1 MATSQIRQ
9 RQIEDG
15 AINNA
20 KIQAGAAIATNKLA
34 EGSEFVK
41 RDGSV
46 QLTGDL
52 NAGGNKVGN
61 LGTPT
66 NGTDAANKTYVD
78 TQISNLNQIFK
89 SKPNAR
95 AATTANI
102 TISNPGTSSFDGV
115 TLSSGELLLVKN
127 QSSAAENGIYTF
139 NGSGSA
145 LTRITQ
151 MDVWAEVPGA
161 FVTVDEGTVN
171 ADSAWLCTSNAG
183 GTIDSTAITWQQIPT
198 SPGLSNSNFVTR
210 ETPSGSINGSNT
222 AFTLA
227 NTPVSG
233 SEEVFLNG
241 QLLEPGAGNDYT
253 ISGANI
259 TMLTAPLTGEI
270 LRVNYR
276 K

>member
-1 MATSQIRQ
+1 MATTQIRQ

-34 EGSEFVK
+34 DGAEFVK

-61 LGTPT
+61 IGTPT
-66 NGTDAANKTYVD
+66 TGTDAANKTYVD
-78 TQISNLNQIFK
+78 TQISNLNQVFK
-89 SKPNAR
+89 VKPNVR

-102 TISNPGTSSFDGV
+102 NISNPGTSSFDGV

-161 FVTVDEGTVN
+161 FTSVDEGTTY
-171 ADSAWLCTSNAG
+171 ADTVWLCTSNAG
-183 GTIDSTAITWQQIPT
+183 GTINSTAITWQQIPT
-198 SPGLSNSNFVTR
+198 SAGLTNSNFVTR

-241 QLLEPGAGNDYT
+241 QLLEPGGGNDYT

-259 TMLTAPLTGEI
+259 TMATAPLTGEI
-270 LRVNYR
+270 IRVNYR